1 MIANKLKKTVSG
13 KRPKEPI
20 HQLFDITGRRWAL
33 RVIWELR
40 SGALGFRALREAC
53 GGASPTVLSTRL
65 TDLRNARLVE
75 SENGAY
81 TLTRSGAELA
91 EALNGLNGVAGN
103 LFGV

>member
-1 MIANKLKKTVSG
+1 MTTNKSKKAAGG

-20 HQLFDITGRRWAL
+20 HVLFDLAGRRWAL
-33 RVIWELR
+33 RAVWELR
-40 SGALGFRALREAC
+40 NGALGFRALREAC

-75 SENGAY
+75 SEDGAY
-81 TLTRSGAELA
+81 ALTRSGAELA